1 MDRIP
6 LINPKLIKVSA
17 TTDNTSGTVL
27 RAEVVSSTPIKP
39 SKTELSKTEPS
50 KAEPSRTESST
61 MARSANTQNSV
72 QQEYKVVLKVGQQQL
87 ETISTDDFQKG
98 RQLEVKVL
106 PGPELKIINTA
117 QQPLTQSSPLQ
128 SPSLHAAALAQQ
140 LLADRIPHIQ
150 QQDLPNLIK
159 QLSQIIQRPLSTL
172 ESNSKPTASLLEGQ
186 TATVQIASAAP
197 TDQKPS
203 SQQPLTNQQSL
214 ANQLYQQQGKANIHS
229 REVMLSKNAAL
240 INASQLNTSLSS
252 TVEQLKSWVQQLP
265 KNQDISSSTGL
276 RNALDNAGIR
286 AEAQLREA
294 AQQAVNLPNKK
305 TANNIFQ
312 QLQALQKS
320 ALAMPVKEPT
330 SAPQPE
336 SKINL
341 ASIVKKTAKT
351 LSDNSQQV
359 LSQLIKAKGAV
370 SVPAIT
376 IAPQSVTSAQ
386 WQNPL
391 LNNTPMSLEALLH
404 MPLLQNPSSN
414 NKLAL
419 SQILIGHSLANQA
432 ESANNGGRIPLNWP
446 ERMGNDSTLIRN
458 LQNLLGHIE
467 REQIQQMQ
475 SADGNQ
481 NNNLNTQP
489 QNQQWIPLLINHQ
502 QQLQLIEF
510 FLDKE
515 ERTDDGG
522 NQKQHW
528 FVNLHF
534 DLPTL
539 GKLGIEICLMDNECS
554 TTFWSESASS
564 LHQLSQHIQPLRQ
577 RLTEQG
583 IIVSDI
589 QSRHG
594 TLEKR
599 KHNIQ
604 QRLIDVK
611 T

>member
-39 SKTELSKTEPS
+39 SKVEPS
-50 KAEPSRTESST
+50 KVEPSRTESST
-61 MARSANTQNSV
+61 MARSANTQNST

-87 ETISTDDFQKG
+87 ETISTDDFKKG

-128 SPSLHAAALAQQ
+128 SPSLHATALAQQ
-140 LLADRIPHIQ
+140 LLADRIPHVQ

-159 QLSQIIQRPLSTL
+159 QLSQIIQRPLSAL
-172 ESNSKPTASLLEGQ
+172 ESNFKPAASLLEGQ

-214 ANQLYQQQGKANIHS
+214 ANQLYQQQGKASIDS
-229 REVMLSKNAAL
+229 REVILSKNAAL
-240 INASQLNTSLSS
+240 TNASQLNTSLSS

-265 KNQDISSSTGL
+265 RNQDISSSTGL

-294 AQQAVNLPNKK
+294 AQHAVNLPNKK

-320 ALAMPVKEPT
+320 ALTMPVKEPT

-376 IAPQSVTSAQ
+376 IASQSVTSAQ

-446 ERMGNDSTLIRN
+446 EKMGNDSTLIRN

-481 NNNLNTQP
+481 NNNLNAQP